1 MTQSQQLGNLL
12 NYPIL
17 RRAPT
22 TEENIVSQRRLM
34 TAEQQLGVESEEL
47 GQPRTHFQAQLLEK
61 EAEITNLR
69 KEKAERGTST
79 YAIMASSK

>member
-1 MTQSQQLGNLL
+1 
-12 NYPIL
+12 
-17 RRAPT
+17 
-22 TEENIVSQRRLM
+22 M
-34 TAEQQLGVESEEL
+34 TAEQQLRVKSEEL
-47 GQPRTHFQAQLLEK
+47 GQQRTHFQAQLLEK